1 MCVAV
6 ETLYSCHQHKRR
18 GIVAD
23 SASHVVG
30 LHPTFSRH
38 AKAETSFAL
47 VIWLNENVLFYNIY
61 NRAIR
66 LRSKR
71 M

>member
-1 MCVAV
+1 MKKGLVLEGGA
-6 ETLYSCHQHKRR
+6 LR
-18 GIVAD
+18 GLFTAGVMD
-23 SASHVVG
+23 VLMEHGVTFDGLVGVSAG
-30 LHPTFSRH
+30 TC
-38 AKAETSFAL
+38 FAL